1 MSLFFL
7 VFQVKLFIKLFYAA
21 FPKCLEHAEV
31 ESLGS
36 SWMQIMSGETFGKP
50 LSVVLL
56 TLSFTKLMC
65 CLQPAT
71 VIP

>member
-7 VFQVKLFIKLFYAA
+7 VFQVKLFYAA
-21 FPKCLEHAEV
+21 FPKCLEHAKV
-31 ESLGS
+31 ESPGS
-36 SWMQIMSGETFGKP
+36 SWVQIMSRERFGKP
-50 LSVVLL
+50 LSMVLL

-65 CLQPAT
+65 CLQPGS